1 MSEKE
6 LLRITRS
13 RLIERLK
20 KVEDLGLLTHMDS
33 LLEPG
38 SEAWW
43 SSLPT
48 KVKAS
53 VLTGIEQADKGE
65 FVSDEEVRK
74 VRAQWRNP

>member
-6 LLRITRS
+6 LLRITRT

-20 KVEDLGLLTHMDS
+20 RVEDIGLLAHMDS

-43 SSLPT
+43 GSLPA
-48 KVKAS
+48 KVRAS
-53 VLTGIEQADKGE
+53 VQKGIEQADRGE
-65 FVSDEEVRK
+65 FAPEEEVRK
-74 VRAQWRNP
+74 VRAQWRSR